1 MTNLQNNNSMTLTV
15 ERTISAF
22 QQGVGRRDFKSKATT
37 YGTLKQ
43 ELKEQGFSLVNTK
56 VSEGH
61 TYISLEQDDAILP
74 TNITVRG
81 AVTNDLIILISPETK
96 PKSGAIADYNV
107 LTRNELYALIQVLRK
122 SPYYKES
129 AETLFAN
136 YTIKSNAELRELLA
150 FWDDMTSE
158 NYADGAQ
165 ESEEEDA
172 PEVSQGG
179 RMYYESLLNDVDEDE
194 EDEDDYDEDED
205 EEEDGEFKAVSLL
218 EVLGDIFGKL
228 KDPNAAPAS
237 HVQVSATIN
246 KEAYFGAL
254 ETILRG
260 LNSLQNTVLPT
271 QSPNLPSD
279 EELERMMAEINR

>member
-1 MTNLQNNNSMTLTV
+1 MTNLQNNNSMTLNV

-22 QQGVGRRDFKSKATT
+22 QQGVGRRDFKSNAVT

-43 ELKEQGFSLVNTK
+43 ELKEQGFSLANTK

-61 TYISLEQDDAILP
+61 TYINLEQDDAVLP

-165 ESEEEDA
+165 ESEEEDVS
-172 PEVSQGG
+172 EVYQGG
-179 RMYYESLLNDVDEDE
+179 RMSSYNVSEEDEDEDE
-194 EDEDDYDEDED
+194 EEEEDD
-205 EEEDGEFKAVSLL
+205 EEEDGEFKSISLSKVL
-218 EVLGDIFGKL
+218 EDIFSNL
-228 KDPNAAPAS
+228 KDLNVAPAS

-271 QSPNLPSD
+271 QSPDLPSD

>member
-1 MTNLQNNNSMTLTV
+1 MTNLQNNNSMALNV

-22 QQGVGRRDFKSKATT
+22 QQGVGRRDFKSTAIT

-43 ELKEQGFSLVNTK
+43 ELKEQGFSLANTK

-165 ESEEEDA
+165 ESEEEDVS
-172 PEVSQGG
+172 EISQGG
-179 RMYYESLLNDVDEDE
+179 RMSSYNVSEEE
-194 EDEDDYDEDED
+194 EDDEYDED
-205 EEEDGEFKAVSLL
+205 EEEDGEFKSISLL
-218 EVLGDIFGKL
+218 EVLEDIFSNL
-228 KDPNAAPAS
+228 KDPKAAPAS

>member
-1 MTNLQNNNSMTLTV
+1 ML
-15 ERTISAF
+15 
-22 QQGVGRRDFKSKATT
+22 
-37 YGTLKQ
+37 
-43 ELKEQGFSLVNTK
+43 
-56 VSEGH
+56 
-61 TYISLEQDDAILP
+61 
-74 TNITVRG
+74 
-81 AVTNDLIILISPETK
+81 SPETK

-179 RMYYESLLNDVDEDE
+179 RMSSYNVSEDE
-194 EDEDDYDEDED
+194 EDEM
-205 EEEDGEFKAVSLL
+205 
-218 EVLGDIFGKL
+218 I
-228 KDPNAAPAS
+228 
-237 HVQVSATIN
+237 
-246 KEAYFGAL
+246 
-254 ETILRG
+254 
-260 LNSLQNTVLPT
+260 
-271 QSPNLPSD
+271 
-279 EELERMMAEINR
+279 MMKMKRKMM

>member
-1 MTNLQNNNSMTLTV
+1 MTNLQNNNSMALNV

-22 QQGVGRRDFKSKATT
+22 QQGVGRRDFKSNAIT

-43 ELKEQGFSLVNTK
+43 ELKEQGFSLANTK

-61 TYISLEQDDAILP
+61 TYISLERDDAILP

-122 SPYYKES
+122 SPYYKEQ
-129 AETLFAN
+129 AEELFAN

-150 FWDDMTSE
+150 FWDDMTFE
-158 NYADGAQ
+158 NYADGTQ
-165 ESEEEDA
+165 EAEEEDVS
-172 PEVSQGG
+172 EVSQGG
-179 RMYYESLLNDVDEDE
+179 RMSSYNVS
-194 EDEDDYDEDED
+194 ED
-205 EEEDGEFKAVSLL
+205 EEEDDEDEDDDSEFKAVSLL

-237 HVQVSATIN
+237 HVQISATIN

-254 ETILRG
+254 QTILRG

>member
-1 MTNLQNNNSMTLTV
+1 MTNLQNNNSMTLNV

-22 QQGVGRRDFKSKATT
+22 QQGVGRRDFKSNATT

-43 ELKEQGFSLVNTK
+43 ELKEQGFSLANTK

-61 TYISLEQDDAILP
+61 TYINLEQDDAVLP

-107 LTRNELYALIQVLRK
+107 LTRNELYALIQLLRK

-136 YTIKSNAELRELLA
+136 YTIKSNAELRELLV

-158 NYADGAQ
+158 SYSDGAQ
-165 ESEEEDA
+165 EAEEEDV

-179 RMYYESLLNDVDEDE
+179 RMSSYNVSEEEE
-194 EDEDDYDEDED
+194 EDD
-205 EEEDGEFKAVSLL
+205 EEEDDVSEFKAVSLL
-218 EVLGDIFGKL
+218 EVLEDIFGKL
-228 KDPNAAPAS
+228 KDPNSAPTS

-246 KEAYFGAL
+246 KEAYFNAL
-254 ETILRG
+254 QTILEG

-279 EELERMMAEINR
+279 EELERMMAEING

>member
-1 MTNLQNNNSMTLTV
+1 MTNLQNNNSMALNV

-22 QQGVGRRDFKSKATT
+22 QQGVGRRDFKSNATT

-61 TYISLEQDDAILP
+61 TYINLEQDDAILP
-74 TNITVRG
+74 TNIMVRG

-136 YTIKSNAELRELLA
+136 YTIKSNAELRELLT

-158 NYADGAQ
+158 NYSDGAQ

-172 PEVSQGG
+172 PEVSQEE
-179 RMYYESLLNDVDEDE
+179 RMYYESLLD
-194 EDEDDYDEDED
+194 DEDED
-205 EEEDGEFKAVSLL
+205 EEEDVEEEDDVSEYKTASLL
-218 EVLGDIFGKL
+218 EVLENIFGKL

>member
-1 MTNLQNNNSMTLTV
+1 MTNLQNNNSMALNV

-22 QQGVGRRDFKSKATT
+22 QQGVGRRDFKSNAIT

-43 ELKEQGFSLVNTK
+43 ELKEQGFSLANTK

-61 TYISLEQDDAILP
+61 TYINLEQDDAILP
-74 TNITVRG
+74 TNIRVRG
-81 AVTNDLIILISPETK
+81 TVTNDLIILISPETK

-122 SPYYKES
+122 SPYYKEQ
-129 AETLFAN
+129 AEELFAN
-136 YTIKSNAELRELLA
+136 YTIKSNAELRELLT

-158 NYADGAQ
+158 NYSDGAQ

-172 PEVSQGG
+172 SEASQEE
-179 RMYYESLLNDVDEDE
+179 RMYYESLLD
-194 EDEDDYDEDED
+194 DEDED
-205 EEEDGEFKAVSLL
+205 EEDKDEKEDDVSEYETASLL
-218 EVLGDIFGKL
+218 KVLENIFGKL
-228 KDPNAAPAS
+228 KDSNAVPVS

-246 KEAYFGAL
+246 REAYFSAL

>member
-1 MTNLQNNNSMTLTV
+1 MTNLQNNNSIALNV

-22 QQGVGRRDFKSKATT
+22 QQGVGRRDFKSNAVT

-43 ELKEQGFSLVNTK
+43 ELKEQGFSLANTK

-61 TYISLEQDDAILP
+61 TYISLEKDDAILP

-122 SPYYKES
+122 SPYYKEQ
-129 AETLFAN
+129 AEELFSN

-158 NYADGAQ
+158 NYADGTQ
-165 ESEEEDA
+165 EAEEEDVS
-172 PEVSQGG
+172 EVSQGG
-179 RMYYESLLNDVDEDE
+179 RMSSYNVS
-194 EDEDDYDEDED
+194 ED
-205 EEEDGEFKAVSLL
+205 EEEDDEDEDDVSEFKAVSLL

-254 ETILRG
+254 QTILRG

>member
-1 MTNLQNNNSMTLTV
+1 MTNLQNNNSMTFNV

-22 QQGVGRRDFKSKATT
+22 QQGVGRRDFKSNATT

-43 ELKEQGFSLVNTK
+43 ELKEQGFSLANTK

-61 TYISLEQDDAILP
+61 TYINLEQDDAVLP

-107 LTRNELYALIQVLRK
+107 LTRNELYALIQLLRK

-136 YTIKSNAELRELLA
+136 YTIKSNAELRELLV

-158 NYADGAQ
+158 SYSDGAQ
-165 ESEEEDA
+165 EAEEEDA

-179 RMYYESLLNDVDEDE
+179 RMSSYNVSEEEE
-194 EDEDDYDEDED
+194 EDD
-205 EEEDGEFKAVSLL
+205 EEEDDVSEFKAVSLL
-218 EVLGDIFGKL
+218 EVLEDIFGKL
-228 KDPNAAPAS
+228 KDPNSAPTS

-246 KEAYFGAL
+246 KEAYFNAL
-254 ETILRG
+254 QTILEG

-279 EELERMMAEINR
+279 EELERMMAEING

>member
-1 MTNLQNNNSMTLTV
+1 MTNLQNRNSIALNV

-22 QQGVGRRDFKSKATT
+22 QQGVGRRDFKSNAVT

-43 ELKEQGFSLVNTK
+43 ELKEQGFSLANTK

-61 TYISLEQDDAILP
+61 TYISLEKDDAILP

-122 SPYYKES
+122 SPYYKEQ
-129 AETLFAN
+129 AEELFAS

-158 NYADGAQ
+158 NYADGTQ
-165 ESEEEDA
+165 EAEEEDVS
-172 PEVSQGG
+172 EVSQGG
-179 RMYYESLLNDVDEDE
+179 RMSSYNVSEE
-194 EDEDDYDEDED
+194 EDDEYDED
-205 EEEDGEFKAVSLL
+205 EEEDDVSEFKAVSLL
-218 EVLGDIFGKL
+218 EVLEDIFGKL
-228 KDPNAAPAS
+228 KDPNTAPAS

-254 ETILRG
+254 QTILRG

>member
-1 MTNLQNNNSMTLTV
+1 MTNLQNNNSVALNV

-22 QQGVGRRDFKSKATT
+22 QQGVGRRDFKSNAVT

-43 ELKEQGFSLVNTK
+43 ELKEQGFSLANTK

-61 TYISLEQDDAILP
+61 TYISLERDDAILP

-122 SPYYKES
+122 SPYYKEQ
-129 AETLFAN
+129 AEGLFAN

-158 NYADGAQ
+158 NYADGTQ
-165 ESEEEDA
+165 EAEEEDVS
-172 PEVSQGG
+172 EVSQGG
-179 RMYYESLLNDVDEDE
+179 HMSSYNVSEEE
-194 EDEDDYDEDED
+194 EDDEYDED
-205 EEEDGEFKAVSLL
+205 EEEDDVSEFKAVPLL
-218 EVLGDIFGKL
+218 EVLEDILTNIKEY
-228 KDPNAAPAS
+228 KSTPTS
-237 HVQVSATIN
+237 HVQISATIN
-246 KEAYFGAL
+246 RENYFSAL
-254 ETILRG
+254 QTILQG

-271 QSPNLPSD
+271 QTPNLPSD

>member
-1 MTNLQNNNSMTLTV
+1 MTNLQNNNSMTLNV

-22 QQGVGRRDFKSKATT
+22 QQGVGRRDFKSNATT

-43 ELKEQGFSLVNTK
+43 ELKEQGFSLANTK

-150 FWDDMTSE
+150 FCDDMTSE

-179 RMYYESLLNDVDEDE
+179 RMSSYNVSEEE
-194 EDEDDYDEDED
+194 EDDEYDEDED
-205 EEEDGEFKAVSLL
+205 EDDVSEYKTVSLL
-218 EVLGDIFGKL
+218 EVLEDIFSNVKNS
-228 KDPNAAPAS
+228 NAAPAS

>member
-1 MTNLQNNNSMTLTV
+1 MTNLQNNNSMALNV

-22 QQGVGRRDFKSKATT
+22 QQGVGRRDFKSNATT

-43 ELKEQGFSLVNTK
+43 ELKEQGFSLANTK

-61 TYISLEQDDAILP
+61 TYINLERDDAILP

-81 AVTNDLIILISPETK
+81 TVTNDLIILISPETK

-122 SPYYKES
+122 SPFYKES

-158 NYADGAQ
+158 NYADGTQ
-165 ESEEEDA
+165 EAKEEDVQEERISSYNVSEEDEEDD
-172 PEVSQGG
+172 E
-179 RMYYESLLNDVDEDE
+179 YDEDE
-194 EDEDDYDEDED
+194 EKEEDDK
-205 EEEDGEFKAVSLL
+205 FKAVSLL
-218 EVLGDIFGKL
+218 EVLEDIFGKL
-228 KDPNAAPAS
+228 KDPNSAPTS

-279 EELERMMAEINR
+279 EELERMMEEINR

>member
-1 MTNLQNNNSMTLTV
+1 MTNLQNNNSMALNV

-22 QQGVGRRDFKSKATT
+22 QQGVGRRDFKSNAVT

-43 ELKEQGFSLVNTK
+43 ELKEQGFSLANTK

-61 TYISLEQDDAILP
+61 TYINLEQDDAVLP

-129 AETLFAN
+129 AEALFAN

-165 ESEEEDA
+165 ESEEEDVS
-172 PEVSQGG
+172 EVYQGG
-179 RMYYESLLNDVDEDE
+179 CMSSYNVSEEEEE
-194 EDEDDYDEDED
+194 EDDEYDEDNED
-205 EEEDGEFKAVSLL
+205 DVSEFKAVSLS
-218 EVLGDIFGKL
+218 EVLEDIFGKL
-228 KDPNAAPAS
+228 KDPKVAPAS

-260 LNSLQNTVLPT
+260 LNILQNTVLPT
-271 QSPNLPSD
+271 QSPDLPSD